1 MEQYTMLI
9 FAGLFTLFV
18 IFIFFKT
25 RNKKNKK
32 ITKKPVQPVKPKEHK
47 KNTPPT
53 TVSDLVKKAGNREN
67 IIITHNDFKTLWKDI
82 DGDKLESIRV
92 SGPENLIER
101 LYLNGIKQKGHSFE
115 ITNVYNF
122 KLEYKAED
130 SDKESTAE
138 FNFIV
143 KTTDQWSK

>member
-25 RNKKNKK
+25 RKKKK
-32 ITKKPVQPVKPKEHK
+32 KVTKKPVQPVKPEESK
-47 KNTPPT
+47 KNTAPIT
-53 TVSDLVKKAGNREN
+53 ISDLVKKAGNREN
-67 IIITHNDFKTLWKDI
+67 IIITYNDFKTVWKDI
-82 DGDKLESIRV
+82 DGNKLETIRV

-101 LYLNGIKQKGHSFE
+101 LYLNGIKQKGHSFD

-130 SDKESTAE
+130 TDKVSTAE